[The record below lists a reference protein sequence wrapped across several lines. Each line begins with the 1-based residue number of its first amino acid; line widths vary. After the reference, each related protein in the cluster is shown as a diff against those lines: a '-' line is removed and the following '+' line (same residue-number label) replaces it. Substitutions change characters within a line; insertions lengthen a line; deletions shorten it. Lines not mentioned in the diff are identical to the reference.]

1 MRLCPEIHY
10 NKPMTNS
17 LFLSL
22 ALPLTLY
29 VAQRVTMSGSTHS
42 FPHLLGTLNSQGVQT
57 SSGLAAILL
66 LLVYNRFWHKVL

>member
-1 MRLCPEIHY
+1 
-10 NKPMTNS
+10 MTNS

-29 VAQRVTMSGSTHS
+29 AAQRVTMSGSTHS